1 MQTLDPEIA
10 RRRRVKNIVLA
21 LALLA
26 LVVLFYLITLIKMSA
41 NTP

>member
-1 MQTLDPEIA
+1 MQTLEAEIA

-21 LALLA
+21 FALLA